1 MAKRQTKAAR
11 SRDRVKMNRFIS
23 GSSAGTF
30 PFKRTGQLR
39 RNVQQEYDAATKTAR
54 VGTNVVYGKWLEF
67 GTRRMRAYSEAASSS
82 SGAAAS
88 ETSRAAC
95 QRTGSSNSRSTDIR
109 LISLAIE

>member
-1 MAKRQTKAAR
+1 VAKRQTKAAR

-67 GTRRMRAYSEAASSS
+67 GTRRMRARPWLSLTMRDM
-82 SGAAAS
+82 GPRI
-88 ETSRAAC
+88 RALLEM
-95 QRTGSSNSRSTDIR
+95 QIK
-109 LISLAIE
+109 